1 MKKELGYFLEI
12 FWIDKKKRIK
22 IFNKFSWDNLDNVIK
37 NTIKYILEK
46 DKNTGNEVEKKV
58 LNIDKDAII
67 TKLENLWAKKKFSWW
82 IKDNRYD
89 FESKKLTESRMIFRT
104 RETYNWNF
112 ITLKKRLDNNTEKS
126 IWKCSIDREFEITVD
141 NINEIIKLIKELWMD
156 LIEKKRRVK
165 NRISYELDWVHFDFD
180 RYDDIPWFL
189 EIESDH
195 EKTVNKWIKKLNL
208 QNFPTANYGPRVLE
222 EHYD

>member
-1 MKKELGYFLEI
+1 M
-12 FWIDKKKRIK
+12 
-22 IFNKFSWDNLDNVIK
+22 DNVIK

-67 TKLENLWAKKKFSWW
+67 KKLENLWAKEKFSWW

-89 FESKKLTESRMIFRT
+89 FKSKKLTKFRMMFRT

-126 IWKCSIDREFEITVD
+126 KWKCSIDREFEIKVD
-141 NINEIIKLIKELWMD
+141 NINEIIKNIKELWMD

-165 NRISYELDWVHFDFD
+165 YRISYELDWVHFDFD

-189 EIESDH
+189 EIESDD
-195 EKTVNKWIKKLNL
+195 EKTVNEWIKKLNL